1 MKTLLPPD
9 TTEPASV
16 LLCEKVPHEQ
26 RGGYL
31 HAEDDDTP
39 YYVDG
44 LRYCGRCHHFLDEGE
59 SHRAAPAPVATP
71 TPDIDPEEVRRRLDD
86 AFDWR
91 DRPIHAAAREY
102 LRLREQPAPDVQAV
116 KLCNCGKCCPGP
128 LYSQHE
134 RDAAVARERGRWVEA
149 INLMVT
155 NEQVREVII
164 RGVDRARSAKGE

>member
-1 MKTLLPPD
+1 MVLNGQEEGRDVSEFDAWVGPLLPPD

-59 SHRAAPAPVATP
+59 SHRAAPAPVCTHAT
-71 TPDIDPEEVRRRLDD
+71 RM
-86 AFDWR
+86 
-91 DRPIHAAAREY
+91 
-102 LRLREQPAPDVQAV
+102 
-116 KLCNCGKCCPGP
+116 
-128 LYSQHE
+128 
-134 RDAAVARERGRWVEA
+134 VASSR
-149 INLMVT
+149 T
-155 NEQVREVII
+155 
-164 RGVDRARSAKGE
+164 